1 MIFHDLNKYS
11 FFLANFHFKA
21 NFPLITAKKEGFT
34 FLRRKIYAYGNQI
47 IPLGSISLRCESAN
61 QDIQICRKSTGYASH
76 LPLLANMFMGDSYTN
91 NQSGGGDFQNQ
102 RQNGRNNF
110 RGGRGPNNR
119 EGGFRIRLSDNEM
132 RAARSLQEAF
142 NLRSTVAV
150 LGFAVRTLAQMLED
164 GSLENLVNEYRSQA
178 PSNDQR
184 RGRGNR
190 GNYNGENNNSINTKP
205 NPFARPEKPVKEQ
218 EVADTNQA
226 DDVAQDSQ
234 EKDNDQAKAASSN
247 EDDSTNTS
255 EQG

>member
-1 MIFHDLNKYS
+1 
-11 FFLANFHFKA
+11 
-21 NFPLITAKKEGFT
+21 
-34 FLRRKIYAYGNQI
+34 
-47 IPLGSISLRCESAN
+47 
-61 QDIQICRKSTGYASH
+61 
-76 LPLLANMFMGDSYTN
+76 MGDSYTN
-91 NQSGGGDFQNQ
+91 NQSGAGDFQNQ

-110 RGGRGPNNR
+110 RGGKGPNNR

-178 PSNDQR
+178 PANNQR
-184 RGRGNR
+184 RGR
-190 GNYNGENNNSINTKP
+190 GNYNGENNNSFNSKP

-218 EVADTNQA
+218 EVAATDQA
-226 DDVAQDSQ
+226 NNVAQVPK
-234 EKDNDQAKAASSN
+234 EKNNDQAAEASSN

>member
-1 MIFHDLNKYS
+1 
-11 FFLANFHFKA
+11 
-21 NFPLITAKKEGFT
+21 
-34 FLRRKIYAYGNQI
+34 
-47 IPLGSISLRCESAN
+47 
-61 QDIQICRKSTGYASH
+61 
-76 LPLLANMFMGDSYTN
+76 MFMGDSYTN

-178 PSNDQR
+178 PANDQR
-184 RGRGNR
+184 RGR

-218 EVADTNQA
+218 EVADTDQPNN
-226 DDVAQDSQ
+226 VAQDPA
-234 EKDNDQAKAASSN
+234 EKDNDQVTEASSN
-247 EDDSTNTS
+247 EDNSTNTS

>member
-1 MIFHDLNKYS
+1 
-11 FFLANFHFKA
+11 
-21 NFPLITAKKEGFT
+21 
-34 FLRRKIYAYGNQI
+34 
-47 IPLGSISLRCESAN
+47 
-61 QDIQICRKSTGYASH
+61 
-76 LPLLANMFMGDSYTN
+76 MGDSYTN

-164 GSLENLVNEYRSQA
+164 GSLENLVKEYRSQA
-178 PSNDQR
+178 PANDQR
-184 RGRGNR
+184 RDRSNR
-190 GNYNGENNNSINTKP
+190 GNYNGENNNSFKTKP

-218 EVADTNQA
+218 EVADTDQA
-226 DDVAQDSQ
+226 NNVAQDPA
-234 EKDNDQAKAASSN
+234 EKDNDEATESSTN
-247 EDDSTNTS
+247 EDDSTNTI

>member
-1 MIFHDLNKYS
+1 
-11 FFLANFHFKA
+11 
-21 NFPLITAKKEGFT
+21 
-34 FLRRKIYAYGNQI
+34 
-47 IPLGSISLRCESAN
+47 
-61 QDIQICRKSTGYASH
+61 
-76 LPLLANMFMGDSYTN
+76 MFMGDSYTN

-164 GSLENLVNEYRSQA
+164 GSLDNLVNEYRSQA
-178 PSNDQR
+178 PANDQR

-190 GNYNGENNNSINTKP
+190 GNYNGGNNNSIDTKP
-205 NPFARPEKPVKEQ
+205 NPFARPDKPVKEQ
-218 EVADTNQA
+218 EVADADQLTNIS
-226 DDVAQDSQ
+226 QDAV
-234 EKDNDQAKAASSN
+234 EKDNDQGTEASSN

>member
-1 MIFHDLNKYS
+1 
-11 FFLANFHFKA
+11 
-21 NFPLITAKKEGFT
+21 
-34 FLRRKIYAYGNQI
+34 
-47 IPLGSISLRCESAN
+47 
-61 QDIQICRKSTGYASH
+61 
-76 LPLLANMFMGDSYTN
+76 MFMGDSYTN

-164 GSLENLVNEYRSQA
+164 GSLDNLVNVYRAKA
-178 PSNDQR
+178 PANDQR

-190 GNYNGENNNSINTKP
+190 GNYNGENSDSRNTKP
-205 NPFARPEKPVKEQ
+205 NPFARPEKPVKE
-218 EVADTNQA
+218 EEAANSDQA
-226 DDVAQDSQ
+226 NNIAQDPE
-234 EKDNDQAKAASSN
+234 EKDNNQATEAIAN

>member
-1 MIFHDLNKYS
+1 
-11 FFLANFHFKA
+11 
-21 NFPLITAKKEGFT
+21 
-34 FLRRKIYAYGNQI
+34 
-47 IPLGSISLRCESAN
+47 
-61 QDIQICRKSTGYASH
+61 
-76 LPLLANMFMGDSYTN
+76 MFMGDSYTN

-178 PSNDQR
+178 PANDQR
-184 RGRGNR
+184 RSR
-190 GNYNGENNNSINTKP
+190 GNYNGENNNSANTKP

-218 EVADTNQA
+218 EVADTGQENN
-226 DDVAQDSQ
+226 VAQDHA
-234 EKDNDQAKAASSN
+234 EEDNDEATKASSN

>member
-1 MIFHDLNKYS
+1 
-11 FFLANFHFKA
+11 
-21 NFPLITAKKEGFT
+21 
-34 FLRRKIYAYGNQI
+34 
-47 IPLGSISLRCESAN
+47 
-61 QDIQICRKSTGYASH
+61 
-76 LPLLANMFMGDSYTN
+76 MFMGDSYTN

-178 PSNDQR
+178 PTNDQR

-190 GNYNGENNNSINTKP
+190 GNYNGENNNSLNTKP

-218 EVADTNQA
+218 DVADAGVQA
-226 DDVAQDSQ
+226 SNVSPDPVK
-234 EKDNDQAKAASSN
+234 KDNDQEKEASSN

>member
-1 MIFHDLNKYS
+1 
-11 FFLANFHFKA
+11 
-21 NFPLITAKKEGFT
+21 
-34 FLRRKIYAYGNQI
+34 
-47 IPLGSISLRCESAN
+47 
-61 QDIQICRKSTGYASH
+61 
-76 LPLLANMFMGDSYTN
+76 MFMGDSYTN

-119 EGGFRIRLSDNEM
+119 EGGFRIRLRENEM

-178 PSNDQR
+178 PANDQR
-184 RGRGNR
+184 RGRR
-190 GNYNGENNNSINTKP
+190 NYNGENNNAINTKP

-218 EVADTNQA
+218 EVADTDQA
-226 DDVAQDSQ
+226 NNVAQDPE
-234 EKDNDQAKAASSN
+234 EKDNDQATEASSN

>member
-1 MIFHDLNKYS
+1 MCI
-11 FFLANFHFKA
+11 
-21 NFPLITAKKEGFT
+21 
-34 FLRRKIYAYGNQI
+34 R
-47 IPLGSISLRCESAN
+47 
-61 QDIQICRKSTGYASH
+61 
-76 LPLLANMFMGDSYTN
+76 DS
-91 NQSGGGDFQNQ
+91 
-102 RQNGRNNF
+102 F

-178 PSNDQR
+178 PANDQR

-190 GNYNGENNNSINTKP
+190 GDNNVQNNNTKP

-218 EVADTNQA
+218 EVADTDQA
-226 DDVAQDSQ
+226 NNVAQDPA
-234 EKDNDQAKAASSN
+234 EKDNYEVTESSPN

-255 EQG
+255 EKV

>member
-1 MIFHDLNKYS
+1 
-11 FFLANFHFKA
+11 
-21 NFPLITAKKEGFT
+21 
-34 FLRRKIYAYGNQI
+34 
-47 IPLGSISLRCESAN
+47 
-61 QDIQICRKSTGYASH
+61 
-76 LPLLANMFMGDSYTN
+76 MFMGDSYTN

-178 PSNDQR
+178 PANDQR

-190 GNYNGENNNSINTKP
+190 GNYNGENNNSPNTKP

-218 EVADTNQA
+218 DVADTDQA
-226 DDVAQDSQ
+226 NNVAQDPV
-234 EKDNDQAKAASSN
+234 EKDNDQETEASSN

>member
-1 MIFHDLNKYS
+1 
-11 FFLANFHFKA
+11 
-21 NFPLITAKKEGFT
+21 
-34 FLRRKIYAYGNQI
+34 
-47 IPLGSISLRCESAN
+47 
-61 QDIQICRKSTGYASH
+61 
-76 LPLLANMFMGDSYTN
+76 MFMGDSYTN

-150 LGFAVRTLAQMLED
+150 LGFAVRTLAQMLEN
-164 GSLENLVNEYRSQA
+164 GSLESLVNEYRSQA
-178 PSNDQR
+178 PANDQR

-190 GNYNGENNNSINTKP
+190 GNYNGENSNSVDTKP
-205 NPFARPEKPVKEQ
+205 NPFARPEKPAKEQ
-218 EVADTNQA
+218 EVTDDDQA
-226 DDVAQDSQ
+226 SNVSQDLV
-234 EKDNDQAKAASSN
+234 EKDNDQATEASSN

>member
-1 MIFHDLNKYS
+1 
-11 FFLANFHFKA
+11 
-21 NFPLITAKKEGFT
+21 
-34 FLRRKIYAYGNQI
+34 
-47 IPLGSISLRCESAN
+47 
-61 QDIQICRKSTGYASH
+61 
-76 LPLLANMFMGDSYTN
+76 MFMGDSYTN

-102 RQNGRNNF
+102 RQTGRNNF

-164 GSLENLVNEYRSQA
+164 GSLDNLVNEYRSQA
-178 PSNDQR
+178 PANEQR
-184 RGRGNR
+184 RNRGNR
-190 GNYNGENNNSINTKP
+190 ENYNGGNSDSINTKP

-218 EVADTNQA
+218 EVSDADQTN
-226 DDVAQDSQ
+226 DVAQDAV
-234 EKDNDQAKAASSN
+234 EKDNDQATEASSN

>member
-1 MIFHDLNKYS
+1 
-11 FFLANFHFKA
+11 
-21 NFPLITAKKEGFT
+21 
-34 FLRRKIYAYGNQI
+34 
-47 IPLGSISLRCESAN
+47 
-61 QDIQICRKSTGYASH
+61 
-76 LPLLANMFMGDSYTN
+76 MFMGDSYTN

-164 GSLENLVNEYRSQA
+164 GSLDNLVNEYRSQA
-178 PSNDQR
+178 PANNQS
-184 RGRGNR
+184 RGRDNR
-190 GNYNGENNNSINTKP
+190 GNYNGGNKNSIETKP

-218 EVADTNQA
+218 EVADTDQA
-226 DDVAQDSQ
+226 NNVDQNPE
-234 EKDNDQAKAASSN
+234 EKDNDQPTEANSN
-247 EDDSTNTS
+247 EDDSKNTS

>member
-1 MIFHDLNKYS
+1 
-11 FFLANFHFKA
+11 
-21 NFPLITAKKEGFT
+21 
-34 FLRRKIYAYGNQI
+34 
-47 IPLGSISLRCESAN
+47 
-61 QDIQICRKSTGYASH
+61 
-76 LPLLANMFMGDSYTN
+76 MGDSYTN

-102 RQNGRNNF
+102 RQTGRNNF

-164 GSLENLVNEYRSQA
+164 GSLDNLVNEYRSQA
-178 PSNDQR
+178 PTNEQR
-184 RGRGNR
+184 RGRE
-190 GNYNGENNNSINTKP
+190 NYNEENSNSANTKP

-218 EVADTNQA
+218 EVADTDQA
-226 DDVAQDSQ
+226 NNVAQDPV
-234 EKDNDQAKAASSN
+234 EKDNDQAKEASSN

-255 EQG
+255 E